1 MYENNDFY
9 NWTIRKRLYN
19 RRKEALTRRVDEE
32 IVATRVKT
40 SIPANYTKASRS
52 YIYLYN
58 GRMHV

>member
-1 MYENNDFY
+1 MIFIIGQLENDCI
-9 NWTIRKRLYN
+9 TGARKL
-19 RRKEALTRRVDEE
+19 LTRRVDEE